1 MWIVQ
6 LALRRPVS
14 VAVMAALMLL
24 LGLVSLDRMNFDIF
38 PAINIP
44 LVNLVWNYPGLSADE
59 MEQRV
64 MNITERAASTTV
76 NGVDHI
82 ESTSLNGIGIAKFYF
97 QEGSDTGLAIA
108 QLSSVTNAIHNILPP
123 GISPPSIIDYNA
135 TNVPVAYL
143 VFSSKTLSAAQLYD
157 FGSNFAGLFLFTIPG
172 LSTPAPF
179 GGAARQVMVN
189 IDPSQL
195 YAKGLSPNDVVN
207 SLLNSNVIIPGGT
220 AKIGNTEYDVV
231 LNGSP
236 RKVQDFNQL
245 PIKVVDSAPV
255 YLGDIA
261 HVSDSTA
268 VATDIVRINSQLATY
283 RLILKHAAASTLS
296 VVNGVKRAIPLME
309 AAAPKGAEIKLAF
322 DQSVFVRE
330 SLYDVLQEGALAAGL
345 VGLMVLVFLGSWRS
359 TLIVVLSIP
368 LAIMT
373 SIIGLKL
380 SGQTINLMTLG
391 GLALAIGMLVD
402 DATVEVENIHRNHM
416 MGKPIGVAI
425 LDGARQIAVPAFV
438 GTLAICIVFSP
449 VVGLTGVAAYLF
461 TPLAL
466 AVVYAMLASY
476 LLSRTLVP
484 SMARQLLYEDPRQH
498 KVGGWFGRFTDRFEK
513 SFERLRERYQRSLA
527 TCIAQRGFVL
537 GCVMVLIVASLLL
550 IRVVGEDFFP
560 AVDTGMIRLHVRCP
574 VGTRLEE
581 SSRMLRG
588 VEDTIRQII
597 PPDEFELLSDHIGL
611 PVYWALLFY
620 QTDTIGPQDADIQ
633 VQLKEHHHPSDLYI
647 KRIRDAV
654 HRDYPD
660 LIIYRQAADIITQVL
675 NFGLS
680 APIDVQITGND
691 MQSSYR
697 IAQKLQ
703 HQMETI
709 PGAVDVRIAQVLN
722 YPTLR
727 VDVDRAKALE
737 LGITEHDVASSMLT
751 SLSSSLVTS
760 PNQWLDWKNGVNY
773 SVAVQTPQHIVS
785 SVQALGNTPI
795 TGSQPAIGG
804 PTDGAIEAPQ
814 FLANLGA
821 MSHTIEAQ
829 GVNHYTVQ
837 RVIDVNCAVEGRD
850 LGSVS
855 NEVQGLV
862 NQLKDLPRATRI
874 QILGES
880 NAMHASFSSLYS
892 GLVLAIILV
901 YLLMATNFQSWLDP
915 LIIMIAVPGALAGV
929 LWMLIITRTTLNV
942 ESMMG
947 AIMAVGVGVANGN
960 LVITFANDLRDQG
973 YDAVSAAIEAGAER
987 MRPVIMTALAMILG
1001 MLPMATAMGAGGEQ
1015 NAPLGRAV
1023 IGGLLAATAMTLFVV
1038 PTVYAMFGHARIGKR
1053 QRDAEIGALIEQSEK
1068 D

>member
-6 LALRRPVS
+6 LALRRPVT

-24 LGLVSLDRMNFDIF
+24 LGLVSLNRMNFDIF

-44 LVNLVWNYPGLSADE
+44 LVNLVWNYPGLSAEE

-64 MNITERAASTTV
+64 VNITERAGSTTV
-76 NGVDHI
+76 NGVEHI
-82 ESTSLNGIGIAKFYF
+82 ESTALNGIGIVKFYF
-97 QEGSDTGLAIA
+97 QEGTDTGLAIA

-135 TNVPVAYL
+135 TNVPVAFL
-143 VFSSKTLSAAQLYD
+143 VISSKSLSPAKLYD

-179 GGAARQVMVN
+179 GGASRQVMVN

-195 YAKGLSPNDVVN
+195 YSKGLSPNDVVT
-207 SLLNSNVIIPGGT
+207 SLLDSNVIIPGGS
-220 AKIGNTEYDVV
+220 AKIGNTEYNVV

-236 RKVQDFNQL
+236 RKVEEFNQL
-245 PIKVVDSAPV
+245 PIKVVDGAPV

-261 HVSDSTA
+261 RVSDSTA
-268 VATDIVRINSQLATY
+268 VPTDIVRIDGDLATY
-283 RLILKHAAASTLS
+283 RLILKHPAASTLT
-296 VVNGVKRAIPLME
+296 VVNRVKLAIPAMS
-309 AAAPKGAEIKLAF
+309 AFAPKGTDIRLAF
-322 DQSVFVRE
+322 DQSIFVRE
-330 SLYDVLQEGALAAGL
+330 ALLDVLEEGALAAAL

-359 TLIVVLSIP
+359 TVIVVTSIP
-368 LAIMT
+368 LAIFT

-402 DATVEVENIHRNHM
+402 DATVEVENIHRNHV
-416 MGKPIGVAI
+416 MGKAIGVAI

-449 VVGLTGVAAYLF
+449 VVGLSGVASYLF

-484 SMARQLLYEDPRQH
+484 SLARQLLYEDPRRH
-498 KVGGWFGRFTDRFEK
+498 KVGGWFGRFTERFEAG
-513 SFERLRERYQRSLA
+513 FLRLRERYQRAMA
-527 TCIAQRGFVL
+527 TVMAHSGFVL
-537 GCVMVLIVASLLL
+537 GCVAVIIAASAMLVT
-550 IRVVGEDFFP
+550 VVGQDFFP
-560 AVDTGMIRLHVRCP
+560 AVDSGMIRLHVRCP

-581 SSRMLRG
+581 SSRILRG
-588 VEDTIRQII
+588 VEDTIRRVI
-597 PPDEFELLSDHIGL
+597 PPDEMEVMTDHIGL

-620 QTDTIGPQDADIQ
+620 QTDSIGPQDADLQIQ
-633 VQLKEHHHPSDLYI
+633 LRSHHHPTDGYI
-647 KRIRDAV
+647 KQIRDAV
-654 HRDYPD
+654 HRDFPD
-660 LIIYRQAADIITQVL
+660 LVIYRQAADIITQVL

-680 APIDVQITGND
+680 APIDVQITGKDINA
-691 MQSSYR
+691 SYR
-697 IAQKLQ
+697 IARELKSEV
-703 HQMETI
+703 ETI

-737 LGITEHDVASSMLT
+737 LGLTEHDVAASMLT
-751 SLSSSLVTS
+751 SLSSSNVTY

-773 SVAVQTPQHIVS
+773 SVAVQTPQHLVN
-785 SVQALGNTPI
+785 SVQALGRTPI
-795 TGSQPAIGG
+795 TPESDPPGVS
-804 PTDGAIEAPQ
+804 PQ
-814 FLANLGA
+814 FLANLGDV
-821 MSHTIEAQ
+821 SHTLEAQ
-829 GVNHYTVQ
+829 GINHYTVQ
-837 RVIDVNCAVEGRD
+837 RVIDLNCAIEGRD
-850 LGSVS
+850 LGGVS
-855 NEVQGLV
+855 DDVQRYV
-862 NQLKDLPRATRI
+862 DQVKDAPPGTRI
-874 QILGES
+874 EILGES
-880 NAMHASFSSLYS
+880 AAMRQSFSSLYS
-892 GLVLAIILV
+892 GLVLAIVLV

-915 LIIMIAVPGALAGV
+915 LIILLAVPGALAGV
-929 LWMLIITRTTLNV
+929 LWMLVFTHTTLNV
-942 ESMMG
+942 ESLMG

-960 LVITFANDLRDQG
+960 LVITFANDLREQG
-973 YDAVSAAIEAGAER
+973 YDQVSAAIEAGSER

-1023 IGGLLAATAMTLFVV
+1023 IGGLIAATGMTLFVV
-1038 PTVYAMFGHARIGKR
+1038 PAVYGFFGHARKGKR
-1053 QRDAEIGALIEQSEK
+1053 QRDAEIGALVAQSEQ

>member
-6 LALRRPVS
+6 LALRRPVT
-14 VAVMAALMLL
+14 VAVMSALMLL
-24 LGLVSLDRMNFDIF
+24 LGLVSLNRMNFDIF

-108 QLSSVTNAIHNILPP
+108 QLSSVTNAIHSILPP

-157 FGSNFAGLFLFTIPG
+157 FGSNFAGLYLFTIPG

-179 GGAARQVMVN
+179 GGASRQVMVN

-236 RKVQDFNQL
+236 RKVQDFNEL
-245 PIKVVDSAPV
+245 PIKVVNGAPV

-261 HVSDSTA
+261 HVSDSTS
-268 VATDIVRINSQLATY
+268 VANDIVRINGQLATY

-296 VVNGVKRAIPLME
+296 VVNGVKRAIPLM
-309 AAAPKGAEIKLAF
+309 AAIAPKGTEIKLAF

-330 SLYDVLQEGALAAGL
+330 SLYDVLEEGALAAAL
-345 VGLMVLVFLGSWRS
+345 VGLMVLTFLGSWRS
-359 TLIVVLSIP
+359 TVIVVTSIP

-449 VVGLTGVAAYLF
+449 VVGLTGVASYLF

-498 KVGGWFGRFTDRFEK
+498 KVGGWLGRFTDRFEK
-513 SFERLRERYQRSLA
+513 SFERLRDRYERSLG
-527 TCIAQRGFVL
+527 TVIAQRGFVL
-537 GCVMVLIVASLLL
+537 ACVAVLVVASLLL

-597 PPDEFELLSDHIGL
+597 PTDEFELMSDHIGL

-620 QTDTIGPQDADIQ
+620 QTDSIGPQDGDIQ
-633 VQLKEHHHPSDLYI
+633 VQLKPNHHPTDEYI
-647 KRIRDAV
+647 KRIREAV
-654 HRDYPD
+654 HRGYPD

-680 APIDVQITGND
+680 APIDVQITGNN
-691 MQSSYR
+691 MPASYG

-703 HQMETI
+703 REMQTV

-727 VDVDRAKALE
+727 VEVDRAKALE
-737 LGITEHDVASSMLT
+737 LGITERDVASSMLT
-751 SLSSSLVTS
+751 SLSSSLVTY

-785 SVQALGNTPI
+785 SIQALGNTPI
-795 TGSQPAIGG
+795 TGSQPPVGG
-804 PTDGAIEAPQ
+804 PIDGIESPQ
-814 FLANLGA
+814 FLANLGGV
-821 MSHTIEAQ
+821 SHSIQSQ
-829 GVNHYTVQ
+829 GINHYTVQ

-850 LGSVS
+850 LGDVS

-862 NQLKDLPRATRI
+862 NKLKNLPRGTRI

-880 NAMHASFSSLYS
+880 NAMHASFSSLYG

-915 LIIMIAVPGALAGV
+915 LIIMMAVPGALAGV

-960 LVITFANDLRDQG
+960 LVITFANDLRDKG
-973 YDAVSAAIEAGAER
+973 YGAVEAAIAAGAQR

-1023 IGGLLAATAMTLFVV
+1023 IGGLIAATAMTLFVV
-1038 PTVYAMFGHARIGKR
+1038 PTVYAMFGHVRKGKR
-1053 QRDAEIGALIEQSEK
+1053 QRDVEIVALIEQAEK

>member
-6 LALRRPVS
+6 LALRRPVT
-14 VAVMAALMLL
+14 VAVMSALMLL
-24 LGLVSLDRMNFDIF
+24 LGLVSLNRMNFDIF

-82 ESTSLNGIGIAKFYF
+82 DRRRLMESELRNSI
-97 QEGSDTGLAIA
+97 SRRVRDTGLAIA

-123 GISPPSIIDYNA
+123 GISPRA
-135 TNVPVAYL
+135 
-143 VFSSKTLSAAQLYD
+143 SSTTMPPTSRSRIWSSPAKRCRPRS
-157 FGSNFAGLFLFTIPG
+157 STISDRISPDHVSFHDSG

-179 GGAARQVMVN
+179 GGASRQVMVN

-245 PIKVVDSAPV
+245 PLKVVNSAPV

-268 VATDIVRINSQLATY
+268 VATDIVRINGHWLSTY

-296 VVNGVKRAIPLME
+296 VVNGVKRAIPLMG
-309 AAAPKGAEIKLAF
+309 AIAPKGTEIKLAF

-330 SLYDVLQEGALAAGL
+330 SLYDVLQEGALAAAL
-345 VGLMVLVFLGSWRS
+345 VGLMVLIFLGSWRS

-449 VVGLTGVAAYLF
+449 VVGLTGVASYLF

-484 SMARQLLYEDPRQH
+484 SMARQLLYEDPRH
-498 KVGGWFGRFTDRFEK
+498 HRVGGWFGRFTDRFEK
-513 SFERLRERYQRSLA
+513 SFERLRDRYERSLA
-527 TCIAQRGFVL
+527 TIIARRGFVL
-537 GCVMVLIVASLLL
+537 GCVAILVVASLLL

-574 VGTRLEE
+574 VGTRLKKARECCV
-581 SSRMLRG
+581 G
-588 VEDTIRQII
+588 VRTPFAKSFR
-597 PPDEFELLSDHIGL
+597 
-611 PVYWALLFY
+611 
-620 QTDTIGPQDADIQ
+620 
-633 VQLKEHHHPSDLYI
+633 
-647 KRIRDAV
+647 
-654 HRDYPD
+654 
-660 LIIYRQAADIITQVL
+660 
-675 NFGLS
+675 
-680 APIDVQITGND
+680 
-691 MQSSYR
+691 
-697 IAQKLQ
+697 
-703 HQMETI
+703 
-709 PGAVDVRIAQVLN
+709 
-722 YPTLR
+722 PTN
-727 VDVDRAKALE
+727 
-737 LGITEHDVASSMLT
+737 
-751 SLSSSLVTS
+751 SSS
-760 PNQWLDWKNGVNY
+760 
-773 SVAVQTPQHIVS
+773 
-785 SVQALGNTPI
+785 
-795 TGSQPAIGG
+795 
-804 PTDGAIEAPQ
+804 
-814 FLANLGA
+814 
-821 MSHTIEAQ
+821 
-829 GVNHYTVQ
+829 
-837 RVIDVNCAVEGRD
+837 
-850 LGSVS
+850 
-855 NEVQGLV
+855 
-862 NQLKDLPRATRI
+862 
-874 QILGES
+874 
-880 NAMHASFSSLYS
+880 
-892 GLVLAIILV
+892 
-901 YLLMATNFQSWLDP
+901 
-915 LIIMIAVPGALAGV
+915 
-929 LWMLIITRTTLNV
+929 
-942 ESMMG
+942 
-947 AIMAVGVGVANGN
+947 
-960 LVITFANDLRDQG
+960 
-973 YDAVSAAIEAGAER
+973 
-987 MRPVIMTALAMILG
+987 
-1001 MLPMATAMGAGGEQ
+1001 
-1015 NAPLGRAV
+1015 
-1023 IGGLLAATAMTLFVV
+1023 
-1038 PTVYAMFGHARIGKR
+1038 
-1053 QRDAEIGALIEQSEK
+1053 
-1068 D
+1068 